1 MNLKVDSVIHKF
13 GSKPVLSD
21 IFLSLNKGEIVGLLG
36 RNGAGKSTLYKVMFG
51 LLKNPLI
58 RFRVDDQ
65 SYSSLYDRKL
75 LQYLPEQPYIPGDL
89 TIAQALDYYRL
100 DQPARHWVLSE
111 VAEDSQLK
119 LKSLS
124 LGKRKYLET
133 IVLLSTDVPFLIM
146 DEPFNG
152 LAPIMVEQLS
162 EYIRNASTKK
172 GIIMTDHLYRPVI
185 ELADR
190 LLFMDSGTL
199 REIRDPNELT
209 QYGYFPS

>member
-75 LQYLPEQPYIPGDL
+75 LQ
-89 TIAQALDYYRL
+89 
-100 DQPARHWVLSE
+100 
-111 VAEDSQLK
+111 
-119 LKSLS
+119 
-124 LGKRKYLET
+124 
-133 IVLLSTDVPFLIM
+133 
-146 DEPFNG
+146 
-152 LAPIMVEQLS
+152 
-162 EYIRNASTKK
+162 
-172 GIIMTDHLYRPVI
+172 
-185 ELADR
+185 
-190 LLFMDSGTL
+190 
-199 REIRDPNELT
+199 
-209 QYGYFPS
+209 

>member
-162 EYIRNASTKK
+162 EYIRNASNKK

>member
-1 MNLKVDSVIHKF
+1 MKLKVDSVFHKF

-21 IFLSLNKGEIVGLLG
+21 IYLSIERGEVVGLLG

-65 SYSSLYDRKL
+65 SYSSLYDQKL
-75 LQYLPEQPYIPGDL
+75 LQYLPEQPHMPGDL

-100 DQPARHWVLSE
+100 DQPSRHWVLNE
-111 VAEDSQLK
+111 IAEDSQLR
-119 LKSLS
+119 LKALS

-133 IVLLSTDVPFLIM
+133 IILLSTDVPFLIM

-152 LAPIMVEQLS
+152 LAPILVEQLS
-162 EYIRNASTKK
+162 EFIRNAASKK
-172 GIIMTDHLYRPVI
+172 GILMTDHLYRPI
-185 ELADR
+185 IRLADR
-190 LLFMDSGTL
+190 LLYIEAGTL
-199 REIRDPNELT
+199 KEVHHTEDLIK
-209 QYGYFPS
+209 YGYFPS

>member
-100 DQPARHWVLSE
+100 DQPARHWVLS
-111 VAEDSQLK
+111 
-119 LKSLS
+119 
-124 LGKRKYLET
+124 
-133 IVLLSTDVPFLIM
+133 
-146 DEPFNG
+146 
-152 LAPIMVEQLS
+152 
-162 EYIRNASTKK
+162 
-172 GIIMTDHLYRPVI
+172 
-185 ELADR
+185 
-190 LLFMDSGTL
+190 
-199 REIRDPNELT
+199 
-209 QYGYFPS
+209 